1 MRLDAPRLI
10 QCINWPNGNA
20 NQTEERETST
30 KKNETDSWLPHFLN
44 RWNMIREPNSFDE
57 CECAGRTW
65 MCVKK
70 DALWQCVCVCVWRV
84 SVWWIFFRRKFINAA
99 CMHVCNARIFANFW
113 EILRVG
119 VFVSCI
125 RKTGKDINL
134 NRKVLF
140 WSLSLFCATI
150 PYSAA

>member
-20 NQTEERETST
+20 NQTEEREKHRQRKMKPILGCHTFWTDEIWFESQIHLT
-30 KKNETDSWLPHFLN
+30 NANALGAHECVSKKTHCGS
-44 RWNMIREPNSFDE
+44 
-57 CECAGRTW
+57 
-65 MCVKK
+65 
-70 DALWQCVCVCVWRV
+70 VCVCVWRV

-99 CMHVCNARIFANFW
+99 CMHVCNARIFANFS

-119 VFVSCI
+119 VFVCCI